1 MPDSIDK
8 VRKSPG
14 RAAKASPAPPGSPK
28 PPAVGSDSAGESEKA
43 QFGDVLRGVTRGP
56 AEKRL
61 GAVLEDIRKLAAIL
75 ARRRLLEDLEAYREK
90 VGDFLRI
97 CMDEVLVVR
106 EAAGRKGLS
115 RRKQLLVVK
124 KVNFEL
130 EELSRMVLEGAGEF
144 RILKELGTIEGLLMD
159 LYR

>member
-14 RAAKASPAPPGSPK
+14 RAAKASAAPPASPK
-28 PPAVGSDSAGESEKA
+28 APSAGSDSTVEPAKA
-43 QFGDVLRGVTRGP
+43 QFTDVLRGVAGGP

-90 VGDFLRI
+90 VADFLRI

-106 EAAGRKGLS
+106 EAVGRKGLS

-124 KVNFEL
+124 RVNVEL

-144 RILKELGTIEGLLMD
+144 KILKELGTIEGLLMD